1 MSPKKIITYL
11 LRKLYLLP
19 FVDRILLLYH
29 IQLNKKSNNIFGSL
43 NPDFICP
50 PNDLAFDAYNHTNWK
65 NYHHMGEV
73 HSTLIKNLSSKYLKA
88 TNIKILEWGCGP
100 ARVIRHIQSFNGFNR
115 IDRFGTDYNKSSIK
129 WCQENIQDIVF
140 KKNELS
146 PPLDFQDNTFD
157 CIYAL
162 SIFTHL
168 SESLHFDWIKE
179 LMRVK
184 NILQPT
190 SLIHLLRISY

>member
-65 NYHHMGEV
+65 NYHH
-73 HSTLIKNLSSKYLKA
+73 H
-88 TNIKILEWGCGP
+88 
-100 ARVIRHIQSFNGFNR
+100 
-115 IDRFGTDYNKSSIK
+115 
-129 WCQENIQDIVF
+129 
-140 KKNELS
+140 
-146 PPLDFQDNTFD
+146 
-157 CIYAL
+157 
-162 SIFTHL
+162 SIFKT
-168 SESLHFDWIKE
+168 
-179 LMRVK
+179 
-184 NILQPT
+184 
-190 SLIHLLRISY
+190 IHLTVSMLYQFLHTFLNHFILIGLKS